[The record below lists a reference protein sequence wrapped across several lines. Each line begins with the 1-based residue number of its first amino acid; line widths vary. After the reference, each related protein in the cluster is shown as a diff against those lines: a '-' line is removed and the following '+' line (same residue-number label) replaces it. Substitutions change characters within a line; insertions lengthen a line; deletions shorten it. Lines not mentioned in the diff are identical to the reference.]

1 MEQIWAPE
9 GRRCHQLSH
18 QCEGLPFKGDDVRL
32 PMLALGWGP
41 RDHTALEIDE
51 SPLSSSELPLADAV
65 LIGESH
71 EGV

>member
-1 MEQIWAPE
+1 
-9 GRRCHQLSH
+9 
-18 QCEGLPFKGDDVRL
+18 
-32 PMLALGWGP
+32 MLALGWGP